1 MSDWQ
6 GVGDDPC
13 RAEQLQASVNS
24 CEAANFTDYNCV
36 WNQKSFVSGSFCE
49 ECDPVCRSAEK
60 SLNFVQFC
68 CGIAIFVISAEI
80 SAVSINV
87 MASNA
92 AKARNQVIYL
102 TFSLILHS
110 FGDYHTIL

>member
-6 GVGDDPC
+6 GIGDDPC

-60 SLNFVQFC
+60 SLNFLQFC
-68 CGIAIFVISAEI
+68 IGVAIYMVSVEVGCICIA
-80 SAVSINV
+80 V

-92 AKARNQVIYL
+92 VSAHNQVIP
-102 TFSLILHS
+102 IVQC
-110 FGDYHTIL
+110 